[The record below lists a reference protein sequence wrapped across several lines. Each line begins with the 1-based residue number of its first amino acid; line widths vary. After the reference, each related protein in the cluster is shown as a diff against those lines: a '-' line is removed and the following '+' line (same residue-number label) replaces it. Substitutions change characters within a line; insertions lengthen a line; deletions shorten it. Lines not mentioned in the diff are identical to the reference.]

1 MAAGEVSVHPCSKA
15 KSIFSYKADE
25 KSLGDD
31 VLIHFAPQRL
41 ERRRGLVEKVFLCG
55 FPPSAA

>member
-31 VLIHFAPQRL
+31 ALIHFAPQSTCPQ
-41 ERRRGLVEKVFLCG
+41 GG
-55 FPPSAA
+55 